1 MNDYVISSLELH
13 LFFARIMKEH
23 ALFLEAGFLV
33 PNEAYRQKSEQLK
46 QQFEAL
52 LEHVVRLS
60 DGMIPGTV
68 LSSGEIVTDFTLE
81 AEQKTQRLTDISINS
96 GITVQ
101 EKILQGSRKCDSPP
115 VTEQQISSINQRAI
129 RLLRELIAFKE
140 KILGEVLCCKLFTGN
155 YPLLIDHILREAKL
169 YLSYV
174 EELEEFGR
182 IRPETRRSVELF
194 WNRIMMEHA
203 LFIRGLLDPT
213 EEELID
219 TADGFA
225 DDYQKLLMQ
234 ARDTHDMT
242 ILTANALE
250 ATTRYQSFKTA
261 GTIGIKDCK
270 IKSLILP
277 LLADHVLREVN
288 HYLRILK
295 NK

>member
-1 MNDYVISSLELH
+1 T
-13 LFFARIMKEH
+13 RK
-23 ALFLEAGFLV
+23 
-33 PNEAYRQKSEQLK
+33 
-46 QQFEAL
+46 
-52 LEHVVRLS
+52 
-60 DGMIPGTV
+60 
-68 LSSGEIVTDFTLE
+68 
-81 AEQKTQRLTDISINS
+81 LTDIPINT
-96 GITVQ
+96 GITQQ
-101 EKILQGSRKCDSPP
+101 EKELRGRKNCDISSQMELQIR
-115 VTEQQISSINQRAI
+115 SINQRAL
-129 RLLRELIAFKE
+129 RLLREIIAFKE
-140 KILGEVLCCKLFTGN
+140 KILGEVLRCRLFTGN

-174 EELEEFGR
+174 EELENYGA

-213 EEELID
+213 EEELIH

-225 DDYQKLLMQ
+225 DDYRKLLMQ

-250 ATTRYQSFKTA
+250 TTTRYQSFKTA
-261 GTIGIKDCK
+261 GTMGINECK

-277 LLADHVLREVN
+277 LLADHVLREAN

-295 NK
+295 NE

>member
-1 MNDYVISSLELH
+1 MNDYVSLSLELH

-23 ALFLEAGFLV
+23 ALFLEAGFFM

-46 QQFEAL
+46 QQFETL
-52 LEHVVRLS
+52 LKKVTCIS
-60 DGMIPGTV
+60 DGMISNSI
-68 LSSGEIVTDFTLE
+68 LESGEIVTDFTMD
-81 AEQKTQRLTDISINS
+81 AEQKTKRLTDISIDTD
-96 GITVQ
+96 ITV
-101 EKILQGSRKCDSPP
+101 LQKDLHCRKSCN
-115 VTEQQISSINQRAI
+115 ISSQMEKEIRSVNQRSI
-129 RLLRELIAFKE
+129 QLLREIIAFKE
-140 KILGEVLCCKLFTGN
+140 TILSEVLCCRLFTGN

-174 EELEEFGR
+174 EELEDCGT

-225 DDYQKLLMQ
+225 DDYQNLLKK
-234 ARDTHDMT
+234 ARDAQEMT
-242 ILTANALE
+242 LSSHEALE
-250 ATTRYQSFKTA
+250 TTTRYQSFKTA
-261 GTIGIKDCK
+261 GTIGINNCK

-277 LLADHVLREVN
+277 LLADHVLREAN

-295 NK
+295 NE